1 LDIAYAR
8 IDELGTVVAR
18 LQAEIERLRTP
29 TIGLIHTGTDVRGPY
44 AYRDL
49 PGGHRLTVD
58 LQDVAYL
65 SYPLRV
71 QAEFSVSST
80 KPYYAIVVRIKDGA
94 KRRSVSLA
102 RLIARPEA
110 GQHVDH
116 ADQDTFNNRRY
127 NLRNVTPQQNMTNKR
142 PYVSPVS
149 TEAKHYARTAAD
161 PLEEVK

>member
-1 LDIAYAR
+1 MHVDLLLD
-8 IDELGTVVAR
+8 
-18 LQAEIERLRTP
+18 RLRSRIAELEVELDRLKNP
-29 TIGLIHTGTDVRGPY
+29 VIGLIHTGEDERGPY

-161 PLEEVK
+161 PLETT